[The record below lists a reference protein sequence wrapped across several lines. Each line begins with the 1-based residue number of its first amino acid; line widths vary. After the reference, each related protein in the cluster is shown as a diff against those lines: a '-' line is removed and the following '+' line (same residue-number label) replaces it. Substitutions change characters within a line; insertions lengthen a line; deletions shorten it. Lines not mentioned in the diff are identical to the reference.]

1 VYAYRVKTN
10 LVHDSD
16 SGLLALLIELHHGGG
31 DVGCGDDIGLGA
43 DGGLNDL
50 GVECVGDQGDGDIGL
65 LEGLVK
71 GSIVVD
77 IQSNGL
83 GVLEARGE
91 LLSAL
96 KGTASYLRRGQ

>member
-1 VYAYRVKTN
+1 LLCAYRVKTD

-16 SGLLALLIELHHGGG
+16 AGLLALLIELHHGGG

-43 DGGLNDL
+43 DGGLDDQS
-50 GVECVGDQGDGDIGL
+50 VEGVGDQGDSDIGL

-71 GSIVVD
+71 GSIIVD
-77 IQSNGL
+77 IKSNGL

-96 KGTASYLRRGQ
+96 EGTAS